1 MEGKLEREVGWMA
14 NETGNCKKEEK
25 WEGKWNCKKEEKWEG
40 KWNWKKEEKWE
51 GKWNWKRCLVS
62 VCYDMLF
69 DFV

>member
-1 MEGKLEREVGWMA
+1 MELEGKLEREVGWMA
-14 NETGNCKKEEK
+14 NETGNWKKEEK
-25 WEGKWNCKKEEKWEG
+25 WEGKWNC
-40 KWNWKKEEKWE
+40 KKEEKWE